1 MVRLKLGAEEMEG
14 YDLDLAGG
22 MTRYPVLEE
31 IWLEVLEMEGMTTAL
46 WMEDMT

>member
-1 MVRLKLGAEEMEG
+1 MEG

-22 MTRYPVLEE
+22 MKRYPVVEE
-31 IWLEVLEMEGMTTAL
+31 IWLEALEMEGMTTAL